1 MRAIWF
7 ALYRKIAFSACVLFL
22 SVGAVLS
29 FYSRPALAEED
40 LSGKIASLEMKMEQ
54 IETEQ
59 KEIAMLNEKILAT
72 IDDLRVLAHRR
83 PKLVNR

>member
-7 ALYRKIAFSACVLFL
+7 ALSRPVAFSICILFL
-22 SVGAVLS
+22 SLCPGLS

-40 LSGKIASLEMKMEQ
+40 LSGKIAFLEKKMEQ
-54 IETEQ
+54 IETDQ
-59 KEIAMLNEKILAT
+59 KEIAMLNEKILTT

-83 PKLVNR
+83 PKLVNA